1 MDDLTRGRH
10 ILLVTPNF
18 ENNSLGR
25 TYCLW
30 LLARHLGWSVRT
42 VGVRGRTLW
51 SPVAEGAFAE
61 SCHVLSDLDD
71 EGRRRGLAEAAE
83 WADVVIAVK
92 PLPSSLGIAIPVAR
106 QSSRPLVVDIDDP
119 DIEYRLRWQPFR
131 RRVKQRLTGVRSD
144 LLRLKD
150 AAATLPTMVSNPVL
164 QQTYGGIVIP
174 HVRPLPPTPTYRDGA
189 DIIVRFVGTLQDH
202 MGIDLLRES
211 VARFHGRGVTLEL
224 TGPAPRDAAPWERW
238 LGRTSLAEGHDLVAS
253 ADVVVLPS
261 RPRSWSLGQLPAK
274 LVDAMILGRPVIA
287 SDLAPI
293 RWALGGTGL
302 LVPPDDVDA
311 LFAALQSLRNPER
324 RRALGTEAHRRA
336 LELFTVE
343 AVAPAF
349 RDQIERAIGR
359 DASEQP
365 RQ

>member
-1 MDDLTRGRH
+1 M
-10 ILLVTPNF
+10 LLITPNF

-30 LLARHLGWSVRT
+30 LLARHLGWQVRT

-51 SPVAEGAFAE
+51 SPVQEGAFAD
-61 SCHVLSDLDD
+61 SCEIMSDLDHSK
-71 EGRRRGLAEAAE
+71 RHHGLADAVG

-92 PLPSSLGIAIPVAR
+92 PLPSSLGIAIPFAQR
-106 QSSRPLVVDIDDP
+106 SSTPLIVDIDDP
-119 DIEYRLRWQPFR
+119 DIEYRLRWQPLR

-150 AAATLPTMVSNPVL
+150 LAASLPTMVSNPVL

-174 HVRPLPPTPTYRDGA
+174 HVRPRPSEPSYQDGS
-189 DIIVRFVGTLQDH
+189 DIVIRFVGTLQDH
-202 MGIDLLRES
+202 MGIELLRQS
-211 VARFHGRGVTLEL
+211 VDRFQGLGVRLEL
-224 TGPAPRDAAPWERW
+224 TGPPPRDAAPWERW
-238 LGRTSLAEGHDLVAS
+238 LGRTSLAEGHDLVAT
-253 ADVVVLPS
+253 ADVVALPS

-274 LVDAMILGRPVIA
+274 LVDAMLFGRPVIA
-287 SDLAPI
+287 ADLPPI

-302 LVPPDDVDA
+302 LVPPDDGDA
-311 LFAALQSLRNPER
+311 LFAALRAMRDPEQR
-324 RRALGTEAHRRA
+324 RELGTAAHRRA

-349 RDQIERAIGR
+349 HEHVERSIAI
-359 DASEQP
+359 
-365 RQ
+365 